1 MKDKKQEKIEIDE
14 SLLTPE
20 QLEEIHRKHFPLG
33 WFIFVGVLLILLIV
47 CIILIVVLWNYFHK
61 KYFSY
66 FNSMKIIEN
75 NTM

>member
-47 CIILIVVLWNYFHK
+47 CIILIVVL
-61 KYFSY
+61 
-66 FNSMKIIEN
+66 
-75 NTM
+75 